1 MVEVRLLAGGF
12 AYGALP
18 LADGVQKGA
27 AGAGP
32 FADGSHGAGRV
43 GVAGRKQKTA

>member
-1 MVEVRLLAGGF
+1 MVEVGLLAGGF

-18 LADGVQKGA
+18 LANRVQKGA

-32 FADGSHGAGRV
+32 LAHGSHGARRV
-43 GVAGRKQKTA
+43 RVAGRKQKTA